1 MPPDVRSSPAESPL
15 QLSRLTEAE
24 SLART
29 NDVAVIV
36 ADDAQDRQGSGR
48 RRNAPRMFVSLFEP
62 KGRRTWWWFTGR
74 CVRCGSTAFGR
85 VRYEEDAVGIRRASC
100 GHRVY
105 LTVARVYR
113 LPGPG
118 AAA

>member
-1 MPPDVRSSPAESPL
+1 MPPDVRSSPAGSPL

-24 SLART
+24 SLVRT
-29 NDVAVIV
+29 NDVAVI
-36 ADDAQDRQGSGR
+36 DDAQNRQGSGR
-48 RRNAPRMFVSLFEP
+48 RRSAPRMFVSLFEP

>member
-1 MPPDVRSSPAESPL
+1 MPPDVRNSPAGSPL

-29 NDVAVIV
+29 NDAAVIA
-36 ADDAQDRQGSGR
+36 ADDAQTRQGSGR
-48 RRNAPRMFVSLFEP
+48 RRSAPRMFVSLFEP
-62 KGRRTWWWFTGR
+62 KGRRTWRWFTGR

-85 VRYEEDAVGIRRASC
+85 VRYEEDAVGMRRASC

-105 LTVARVYR
+105 LTVARVNR